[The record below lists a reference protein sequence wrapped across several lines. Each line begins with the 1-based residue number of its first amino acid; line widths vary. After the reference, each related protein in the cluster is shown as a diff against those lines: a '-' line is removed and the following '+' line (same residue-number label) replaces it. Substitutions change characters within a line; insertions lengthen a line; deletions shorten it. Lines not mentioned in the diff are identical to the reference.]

1 MEQKKKKRGI
11 VVFADNYCLCD
22 SVKNLEIGRFSW
34 IIWLGSKCNHMY
46 LLQKEAEFSFHTD
59 RGDGGRD

>member
-1 MEQKKKKRGI
+1 MVQKKKKKRKGS
-11 VVFADNYCLCD
+11 CLCRCD

-34 IIWLGSKCNHMY
+34 IIWLGSKCNHIY

-59 RGDGGRD
+59 RGGGGRD